1 MLVVDYFEGKDT
13 EIFNHFVKSN
23 FADVISIVHDTEA
36 REVRV
41 EGRLND
47 AEKLEISSFY
57 TGLPIIS
64 PIEKAKKV
72 LSVRVNNHRD
82 ELATATFEH
91 EIDGVVYTFD
101 CNDRSAIRLTALV
114 TGATY
119 HRSAGLEFSQVWRT
133 SDNQNILLSA
143 DEAIALF
150 ASAREHESAVVF
162 KAVHI
167 KELIENADYASV
179 EEIENINAVQLWES
193 TPWPLI

>member
-1 MLVVDYFEGKDT
+1 MLVVDYFEGKDA
-13 EIFNHFVKSN
+13 EIFNFFVKSN
-23 FADVISIVHDTEA
+23 FADVVSIVHDPDA

-47 AEKLEISSFY
+47 AEKLEITSFY
-57 TGLPIIS
+57 SGLPIIS
-64 PIEKAKKV
+64 PIEKAKKS

-114 TGATY
+114 TGATH
-119 HRSAGLEFSQVWRT
+119 HRTLGLEFSQVWRT

-150 ASAREHESAVVF
+150 ASARQHESDVVF

-167 KELIENADYASV
+167 KELIETADYASV
-179 EEIENINAVQLWES
+179 EEIESINAVKLWES
-193 TPWPLI
+193 TPWPLM